1 MSMMPLNPTS
11 NYHDFSILPPLP
23 AGISIRTEDGVIR
36 GTPTELS
43 KMCVYTIT
51 AISKD
56 GVSNSTT
63 VTITVF
69 NNFHYEP
76 NSLVATVKQPITPM
90 VPSEKLHFYTI
101 SPALPVGL
109 TINTS
114 TGVIEGTPTRPYEIA
129 TYTIHAAS
137 SSTMVYTTITITV
150 NNNKSALNFTPF
162 AAKLSI
168 PIIIAAI
175 VIVVSVI
182 VLAVKLLR
190 KPKQE
195 EIQTLV

>member
-1 MSMMPLNPTS
+1 MMPLKPAS

-43 KMCVYTIT
+43 KMCVYTVT
-51 AISKD
+51 AISED
-56 GVSNSTT
+56 GVSSSTT

-101 SPALPVGL
+101 NPALPVGL

-114 TGVIEGTPTRPYEIA
+114 TGVIEGTPTRSYEMA

-137 SSTMVYTTITITV
+137 SSTMVYTTITIAV
-150 NNNKSALNFTPF
+150 NDNKSTLKFTPF
-162 AAKLSI
+162 AAKLSLSV
-168 PIIIAAI
+168 IIVAT
-175 VIVVSVI
+175 VIVMSAI
-182 VLAVKLLR
+182 VLAIKLFR

-195 EIQTLV
+195 DVQTLV